1 MSKRAYMELIVSAHA
16 QRRLAERKIRP
27 EYVTY
32 TLRNGDRDEHTRDY
46 VGVEACK
53 KRCCNLVV
61 VYAARR
67 DNQDAYTVLTAYW
80 REGVPEPHLFNIPKG
95 IRYRKGVEV
104 GTRSCRQKRNLSWSF
119 WADPECEV
127 S

>member
-1 MSKRAYMELIVSAHA
+1 MEMKVSAHA
-16 QRRLAERKIRP
+16 QRRLAQRKIRP
-27 EYVTY
+27 EYVSY
-32 TLRNGDRDEHTRDY
+32 TLKNGDQDEHMRDY

-67 DNQDAYTVLTAYW
+67 DSQDAYTVLTAYW

-104 GTRSCRQKRNLSWSF
+104 GTSSWRQKRNLSWSF